1 MSYAGASAAVSDW
14 LKRFEAAL
22 AAPGSADWTLLF
34 AEDATWRDMV
44 AFTWNIATVEGLPA
58 IKRMI
63 SQQAAA
69 IGLGQFVPAPKG
81 LPAYDESGGW
91 FAFETAA
98 GRGLGK
104 VEFEAGK
111 CTRFFTELEELKG
124 FEEPIGKRRRRG
136 VPFGAQRNR
145 KTWLDERA
153 ETARTL
159 GYSVQPYCLVVGG
172 GQNGLA
178 LAARLKRLSVPA
190 LVIDSEQRIG
200 DAWRKRYKSLY
211 LHGPSFADHM
221 PFLPF
226 PDHWP
231 LYSSKDQMGDWLE
244 IYAKAMELDVWTGT
258 RCLSASFDESSERW
272 SVKVNR
278 DGEEITLQPVQLVL
292 AAGLSGAANVPSFPG
307 AESFAGSAYHSSR
320 HGNRGEEARGK
331 NCVVIGSTNSAH
343 DIAQDLWEH
352 EAASVTMIQ
361 RSPTILIDIRSAE
374 KIRVYKS
381 PWADPDLTTRHA
393 DLVVAS
399 LPFRSLLEIEKEST
413 RQYQEVDADLLRR
426 LDERGFKVWTGEDET
441 GLGFAYLRTASG
453 YYIEVGASQLVADG
467 EIVVQQGDVAEIL
480 PDGVKMEDG
489 TVLPADVLVYA
500 TGYRPLEEWVGELIS
515 PEVQAKV
522 GRCWGLGSGT
532 SDDPGP
538 WEGELRNMWKPTP
551 QKGLWFQAGSLNQT
565 RPYSQW
571 LALQLK
577 ARMEN
582 LETPVY
588 DPLKVPEPA

>member
-1 MSYAGASAAVSDW
+1 MSDAAASAALSDW
-14 LKRFEAAL
+14 LNRFETAL
-22 AAPGSADWTLLF
+22 ASPASADWSALF
-34 AEDATWRDMV
+34 SDDACWRDMV

-63 SQQAAA
+63 SQQASA
-69 IGLGQFVPAPKG
+69 INLGQFAPEPKG
-81 LPAYDESGGW
+81 LPASAESGGW

-104 VEFEAGK
+104 AVLEDGK
-111 CTRFFTELEELKG
+111 CSMLFTELEELKG
-124 FEEPIGKRRRRG
+124 FEEKTGKRRRRG
-136 VPFGAQRNR
+136 VPYGAQRNR

-153 ETARTL
+153 ETELTL
-159 GYSVQPYCLVVGG
+159 GHSVQPYCLVVGG

-178 LAARLKRLSVPA
+178 LAARLKRLSVPT

-221 PFLPF
+221 PFIPF

-258 RCLSASFDESSERW
+258 RCISASFDESADRW
-272 SVKVNR
+272 SVTVNR
-278 DGEEITLQPVQLVL
+278 DGEEITLHPTQLVL
-292 AAGLSGAANVPSFPG
+292 ATGLSGAVYVPQFPG

-331 NCVVIGSTNSAH
+331 NCVVVGSTNSAH

-361 RSPTILIDIRSAE
+361 RSPTILVDIRSSE
-374 KIRVYKS
+374 RIRGDKS
-381 PWADPDLTTRHA
+381 PWADPDLTTKHA
-393 DLVVAS
+393 DLIVAS
-399 LPFRSLLEIEKEST
+399 LPYRDLIEMEKEST
-413 RQYQEVDADLLRR
+413 RQYEEADADLLRR
-426 LDERGFKVWTGEDET
+426 LDERGFKVWTGEDKT

-453 YYIEVGASQLVADG
+453 YYIDVGASQLVADG
-467 EIVVQQGDVAEIL
+467 EIKVQQGDVAEIL
-480 PDGVKMEDG
+480 PDGVKMADG

-515 PEVQAKV
+515 PEVQEKV

-538 WEGELRNMWKPTP
+538 WEGELRNMWKPTA
-551 QKGLWFQAGSLNQT
+551 QEGLWFQAGSLNQA

-577 ARMEN
+577 ARMEG

-588 DPLKVPEPA
+588 DPMKVPEPV